1 MQIANPCLLIINI
14 QVDFASPDGF
24 AAKLGRKLDP
34 IQEILPRL
42 RLFYRQLKALAVPVI
57 FLQYVARK
65 DLSPVNIRINKDREE
80 KARICL
86 LNSRGANLYYFKP
99 GETDLVL
106 QQRYYDAFAQS
117 RLTLCLQKRN
127 IKTLIVTGIRS
138 ELSVDATAKRAINEG
153 YEVIVAKDLIATYQE
168 RSAAQKHFLEI
179 FDRYYGYAMDSA
191 AIIDNLQDR

>member
-99 GETDLVL
+99 GAIDLVL

-117 RLTLCLQKRN
+117 RLTSQLQKKN

-138 ELSVDATAKRAINEG
+138 ELSVAATAKGALNEG
-153 YEVIVAKDLIATYQE
+153 YAVIIAKDLIATYQE
-168 RSAAQKHFLEI
+168 RSAAQKQFLEI
-179 FDRYYGYAMDSA
+179 FDRYYGY
-191 AIIDNLQDR
+191 